1 MDRKRKI
8 YELLENK
15 EFDSLLKLFDEN
27 PNMVRK
33 YVTMAAYYT
42 EKSLGHNAVS
52 FFQFLSENRAASK
65 PKYFGE
71 TIRRHIWGMNEEG
84 SNNDWSVPEII
95 GGIIAGNLSLF
106 GELTTI
112 MINCCYR

>member
-1 MDRKRKI
+1 MRNYVI
-8 YELLENK
+8 TQMQEVNYEWPLITLRILW
-15 EFDSLLKLFDEN
+15 DTMRLFF
-27 PNMVRK
+27 R
-33 YVTMAAYYT
+33 
-42 EKSLGHNAVS
+42 
-52 FFQFLSENRAASK
+52 FLSENRSSLK